1 MFAAILTTFFFALSA
16 ILARRSIGYIGPQRA
31 NFSRQI
37 MALVLLG
44 LWAHTWGEGFHGA
57 TFGILFLSGVLG
69 FGMGDWALFEALP
82 RIGSGLTVLLCQCL
96 AAPIAAL
103 TEWLWL
109 GTGMT
114 GIQVASSALI
124 LLGVALAVAPGKRDA
139 IPAGH
144 RLAGFGFGMIS
155 ATGQAWG
162 AVLSR
167 YAFQRAQENGFML
180 DGITAAYQR
189 LWGGALSIGLLLLV
203 GGLHARWRPARR
215 AAAVPQWRRAW
226 PWVAANALVGATLG
240 VSCYQWAL
248 KSAPSSIVLPIVAT
262 TPLMAMLLAFGLE
275 GIRPTR
281 RALAGAVVAV
291 TGVVMLVRSSS

>member
-1 MFAAILTTFFFALSA
+1 MFAALLTTFFFALSA
-16 ILARRSIGYIGPQRA
+16 ILARRSIGYLGSQRA

-37 MALVLLG
+37 VALLLLG
-44 LWAHTWGEGFHGA
+44 IWAHTLGEGFQGA
-57 TFGILFLSGVLG
+57 TFGVLFLSGVVG
-69 FGMGDWALFEALP
+69 FGLGDWALFEALP
-82 RIGSGLTVLLCQCL
+82 RIGSGLTILLCQCL

-114 GIQVASSALI
+114 VSQIASSALI
-124 LLGVALAVAPGKRDA
+124 LLGVALALAPGKSDV

-144 RLAGFGFGMIS
+144 RLAGIMFGVVS
-155 ATGQAWG
+155 AAGQAWG

-167 YAFQRAQENGFML
+167 YAFQRAAENGFML
-180 DGITAAYQR
+180 DGVTAAYQR

-203 GGLHARWRPARR
+203 GGLHSRWRPARPETAR
-215 AAAVPQWRRAW
+215 PQWRRAW
-226 PWVAANALVGATLG
+226 PWVVANAAVGATLG

-262 TPLMAMLLAFGLE
+262 TPLMAMLLSFGFE
-275 GIRPTR
+275 GVRPTR
-281 RALAGAVVAV
+281 RALAGAFVAV
-291 TGVVMLVRSSS
+291 AGVVILVRSSS